1 MSLSITALIIILLL
15 IPGIL
20 FRRAYYIY
28 PFSRKYTINST
39 FDEISVIII
48 PSIIFHIIGFWIL
61 RKTPDYEDFKNL
73 VYFIIEI
80 LSSELN
86 ISIASKKY
94 PFDFNQIIYCF
105 AILWCSSYYIGLTL
119 NQNIR
124 KLKLDA
130 KFKFFRYKNEWYYYL
145 TGRVL
150 DFPNVIGES
159 SDINMTLADILIKG
173 NKEYYLYRGF
183 LWDYYLSE
191 NGGLS
196 CICLRQT
203 QRTIFDN
210 DSSKYEFKKI
220 EGEYY
225 IIQAVDI
232 ISFNLRYFH
241 QKESIPRFRNNSVS
255 KILTEILVFALDI
268 FTLALPIYLIFK
280 MVIWFSTLLFNAV
293 SFLIQLTRNGYYK
306 IKKRHG
312 STPDL
317 KVT

>member
-39 FDEISVIII
+39 FDEISVIVI

-61 RKTPDYEDFKNL
+61 RKTPDFDDFKNL
-73 VYFIIEI
+73 LYFLTEL
-80 LSSELN
+80 LSVNSMLN
-86 ISIASKKY
+86 ISVVSNKY

-159 SDINMTLADILIKG
+159 SKINMTLADVLIKG
-173 NKEYYLYRGF
+173 NNEYYLYRGI

-196 CICLRQT
+196 CICLKQT
-203 QRTIFDN
+203 YRTLFNI
-210 DSSKYEFKKI
+210 DSLKYDFKKI
-220 EGEYY
+220 EGDYY
-225 IIQAVDI
+225 IIQAGDI

-241 QKESIPRFRNNSVS
+241 QKESIPRFKNNSIS
-255 KILTEILVFALDI
+255 KIITEILLFVLDV
-268 FTLALPIYLIFK
+268 FTLAYPIYLIFK
-280 MVIWFSTLLFNAV
+280 LTIWVSTLLYNAV
-293 SFLIQLTRNGYYK
+293 VYLINWINRVFCK
-306 IKKRHG
+306 IKNRFV
-312 STPDL
+312 SNPDFR
-317 KVT
+317 